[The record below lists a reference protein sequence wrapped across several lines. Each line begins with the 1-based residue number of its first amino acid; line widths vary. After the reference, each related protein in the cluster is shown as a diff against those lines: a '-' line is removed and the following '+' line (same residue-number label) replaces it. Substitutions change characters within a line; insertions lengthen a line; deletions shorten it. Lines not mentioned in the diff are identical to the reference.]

1 MKKTISVLLIALT
14 MFASVFA
21 AKPKVEP
28 YVHDYSKQFYPG
40 FGYVLLNSSAFR
52 GSTLV
57 KADILKNEYV
67 VEKVNCLAALVPI
80 TLTLKVTLEKDGN
93 LTYEYSDLVYKKDG
107 KKTQMSNLVSTNAI
121 TNDFNKLLPECFNN
135 EEKYNAAKAQ
145 FFESPALIG
154 VMADG
159 LTEIRAAK
167 FTEVVKGETVNL
179 KLKVTQAKMNE
190 NADYADY
197 SYRIACYVSVG
208 VLKYCRFE
216 YYTNDDDKASAAEND
231 VISVTGKIDNFTKS
245 KFNDTLC
252 FVVIDEE

>member
-93 LTYEYSDLVYKKDG
+93 LTYEYSNLVYQDG
-107 KKTQMSNLVSTNAI
+107 KKTQMTNLVATSSITNA
-121 TNDFNKLLPECFNN
+121 FNKLLPECFND
-135 EEKYNAAKAQ
+135 EEKYNATKAQ
-145 FFESPALIG
+145 FYENPALIG

-167 FTEVVKGETVNL
+167 FAEVVKGETVNL

-252 FVVIDEE
+252 FVVIDE